1 MSSVSILAW
10 CNLFTASARIAGIPR
25 ALRLVNR
32 LASALPS
39 AKLDLDAT
47 SDRFDRVFSKWKPLF
62 FANGQKCMLRG
73 LTLLFYAKRAKLPVR
88 LVFGT
93 RRDGEKLLWHCWLLE
108 DGNLRYERPEVIAGF
123 APFFE
128 GN

>member
-1 MSSVSILAW
+1 VSGFSILAW
-10 CNLFTASARIAGIPR
+10 CNLFTASARVAGIPR
-25 ALRLVNR
+25 AVRLVNR
-32 LASALPS
+32 LAATLPANGLS
-39 AKLDLDAT
+39 LDAT
-47 SDRFDRVFSKWKPLF
+47 SDRFDRVFSKWRPLF

-88 LVFGT
+88 LVFGA
-93 RRDGEKLLWHCWLLE
+93 RREGESLLWHCWLLE
-108 DGNLRYERPEVIAGF
+108 DGVLRYERPEVIAGF